1 MADIDTS
8 ISTFIS
14 QLPKVELHVHI
25 EGTLSP
31 SLRWR
36 LAQKNQIPLP
46 KYPTYESLVASYAT
60 MYNHRREIQGDN
72 GLPTFLEAYYGGMEV
87 LRTEEDFYDL
97 AMEYFTKAADMN
109 IRYADPFFDPQ
120 AHTRRGV
127 ALAAVMNGLE
137 RAKRDVRGLYGVEA
151 DWTMCFLRDMDPSSA
166 METYKQALEGGFG
179 GVFHAVGLDS
189 NEYDRPPSLFQD
201 VLAQARKDGYW
212 ITAHCDVGQKNT
224 HEHIREVATSCVG
237 GFEGADRIDHG
248 LNAIERP
255 ELIQI
260 IKQRGLGLTLCPHAY
275 HRRLPTEYVFGSIKK
290 MHQRWVQENLELVM
304 HYCGFNSRDMV
315 RLQKNGV
322 DISWAA
328 GSEYGEQHQNLF
340 QIHPS
345 LLARIVFIR
354 WRRGLF
360 VIGLAMGNRYVSV
373 YE

>member
-1 MADIDTS
+1 MADIDTF

-46 KYPTYESLVASYAT
+46 SYPTYESLVASYAT
-60 MYNHRREIQGDN
+60 MYNHRREMQGDN

-97 AMEYFTKAADMN
+97 AMEYFAKAADMN
-109 IRYADPFFDPQ
+109 IWYTDPFFDPQ
-120 AHTRRGV
+120 THTRRGV
-127 ALAAVMNGLE
+127 ALAAVMNGLK
-137 RAKRDVRGLYGVEA
+137 RAKRDARRLYSVEA
-151 DWTMCFLRDMDPSSA
+151 DWTMCFLRDVDPSSA
-166 METYKQALEGGFG
+166 MET
-179 GVFHAVGLDS
+179 
-189 NEYDRPPSLFQD
+189 NEYDRPPSLFPD
-201 VLAQARKDGYW
+201 VFAQARKDGYW
-212 ITAHCDVGQKNT
+212 ITAHCDVGQKIT
-224 HEHIREVATSCVG
+224 HEHIREVATSYVG

-260 IKQRGLGLTLCPHAY
+260 IKQRGLGLTLCPQAY
-275 HRRLPTEYVFGSIKK
+275 HRRLPTEYVFGNIKK
-290 MHQRWVQENLELVM
+290 LWDEGVRITIASDDPTYMHQRWVQENLELVM
-304 HYCGFNSRDMV
+304 HYCGFNSRDMI

-328 GSEYGEQHQNLF
+328 EDELDVMERT
-340 QIHPS
+340 
-345 LLARIVFIR
+345 LTL
-354 WRRGLF
+354 
-360 VIGLAMGNRYVSV
+360 
-373 YE
+373 

>member
-97 AMEYFTKAADMN
+97 AMEYFAKAADMN

-137 RAKRDVRGLYGVEA
+137 RAKRDVRGLHGVEA

-201 VLAQARKDGYW
+201 VFAQARKDGYW

-290 MHQRWVQENLELVM
+290 LWDEGVRITIASDDPTYMHQRWVQENLELVM

-328 GSEYGEQHQNLF
+328 EDVKE
-340 QIHPS
+340 
-345 LLARIVFIR
+345 RIR
-354 WRRGLF
+354 KELD
-360 VIGLAMGNRYVSV
+360 SV
-373 YE
+373 ERPLTW

>member
-8 ISTFIS
+8 ISTFIC
-14 QLPKVELHVHI
+14 QLPRVELHVHI

-36 LAQKNQIPLP
+36 LAQKNQNPLP

-72 GLPTFLEAYYGGMEV
+72 GLPTFLEAYYGGMDV

-97 AMEYFTKAADMN
+97 AMEYFAKAADMN
-109 IRYADPFFDPQ
+109 IR
-120 AHTRRGV
+120 R
-127 ALAAVMNGLE
+127 
-137 RAKRDVRGLYGVEA
+137 LYGVEA

-179 GVFHAVGLDS
+179 DVFHALGLDS

-201 VLAQARKDGYW
+201 VFAQARNDGYW
-212 ITAHCDVGQKNT
+212 ITAHCDVGQKNA

-290 MHQRWVQENLELVM
+290 LWEEGVRITIASDDPTYMHQRWVQENLELVM

-328 GSEYGEQHQNLF
+328 EDVKERIRKELDSVERA
-340 QIHPS
+340 
-345 LLARIVFIR
+345 LA
-354 WRRGLF
+354 W
-360 VIGLAMGNRYVSV
+360 
-373 YE
+373 

>member
-46 KYPTYESLVASYAT
+46 KYPTYEFLVASYAT

-120 AHTRRGV
+120 AHTRRRV

-137 RAKRDVRGLYGVEA
+137 RAKRD
-151 DWTMCFLRDMDPSSA
+151 
-166 METYKQALEGGFG
+166 ALEGGFG

-290 MHQRWVQENLELVM
+290 LWDEGVRITIASDDPTYMHQRWVQENLELVM

-328 GSEYGEQHQNLF
+328 EDVKE
-340 QIHPS
+340 
-345 LLARIVFIR
+345 RIR
-354 WRRGLF
+354 KELD
-360 VIGLAMGNRYVSV
+360 SV
-373 YE
+373 ERPLTW

>member
-1 MADIDTS
+1 MADIDTF

-25 EGTLSP
+25 EGTLTP
-31 SLRWR
+31 SLRWL
-36 LAQKNQIPLP
+36 LAQKNQISLP
-46 KYPTYESLVASYAT
+46 SYPTYESLVASYAT
-60 MYNHRREIQGDN
+60 MYNHRREMQGDN

-87 LRTEEDFYDL
+87 LQTEEDFYDL
-97 AMEYFTKAADMN
+97 AMEYFAKAADMN
-109 IRYADPFFDPQ
+109 IRYTDPFFDPQ

-137 RAKRDVRGLYGVEA
+137 RAKRNARRLYSVEA
-151 DWTMCFLRDMDPSSA
+151 DWTMCFLRDVDSSSA

-201 VLAQARKDGYW
+201 VFAQARKDGYW

-224 HEHIREVATSCVG
+224 HEHIREVAASCVG
-237 GFEGADRIDHG
+237 GIEGADRIDHG

-255 ELIQI
+255 DLIQI

-290 MHQRWVQENLELVM
+290 LWDEGVRITIASDDPTYMHQRWVQENLELVM
-304 HYCGFNSRDMV
+304 HYCGFNSRDMI

-328 GSEYGEQHQNLF
+328 EDVKE
-340 QIHPS
+340 
-345 LLARIVFIR
+345 RIR
-354 WRRGLF
+354 KELDGMEMTLT
-360 VIGLAMGNRYVSV
+360 L
-373 YE
+373 